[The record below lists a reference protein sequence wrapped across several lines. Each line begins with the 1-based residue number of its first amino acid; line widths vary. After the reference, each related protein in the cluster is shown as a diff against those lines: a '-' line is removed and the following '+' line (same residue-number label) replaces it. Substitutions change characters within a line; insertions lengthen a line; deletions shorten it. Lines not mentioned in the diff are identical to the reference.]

1 MTTRG
6 KSRSSA
12 DICADCS
19 APNPAWASINRGV
32 LICNDCCSVHRSLG
46 RHISQV
52 RHLKHGSWTQSL
64 LQMVN
69 TLVANGANSIW
80 EHSLLDPN
88 QIKSGI
94 RKPNPK
100 DPVIPTKA
108 NFIRAKY
115 QMLSFVHRLPCRD
128 DDEITTADLSQQLHS
143 SVRTGNLETSL
154 RLLSLGAQPNYYFQ
168 EKGNCPLHIAANA
181 GQLLQVELL
190 CVHGADPSL
199 LDSEGKPPLDYA
211 MDAGHMMLVERLI
224 NLQCEVTDRLTYYL
238 CGRKPDHKDGHKFF
252 IPAMANSS
260 LDLSENAKLAKQKL
274 QLLSNHLFEELSSD
288 VYDEVDRRET
298 DAIWLATQNH
308 SDFVSDRTAVPFLP
322 VNPSYSST
330 RNQGRQKLALFNA
343 QEFSTLVLDIVIDA
357 RRREMGSQLDLNDDF
372 MENEL
377 ENDGHD
383 YDEVASDD
391 GILEPINETRE
402 AIKEKIMT
410 EKQMINK
417 ENITEEESEPERV
430 FEAFNTEIHELSED
444 QKDFIPIAQYKKLQK
459 SLFESQ
465 ERVNDLSREK
475 EDLLKEINVLKT
487 VVLTLKE
494 EISNQEVFPPVA
506 QEPKTNGHLHNDDNM
521 TNIADQNAIEG
532 EDSEDDM
539 VDLSEIKS
547 YEAPGA
553 LLNKSRETI
562 GSNSSAKMYDN
573 VPKTPTKSNDSES
586 YFHGD
591 EEGVITDSEEN
602 MKQELEDEARRIM
615 NEADSLINLSQPRL
629 TKEEVVLCT
638 EQITKR
644 IQELLLAAQA
654 GKHSSFIPCSNNIL
668 FAVRNMTSLF
678 PENPPMMAVRAAL
691 DLMNQSSVRLEVE
704 CKNTVLP
711 ENSIDMAQLTQ
722 QVIQCAYDIAKAAKE
737 LVTTVAY

>member
-1 MTTRG
+1 MTSRG
-6 KSRSSA
+6 KSA

-19 APNPAWASINRGV
+19 ALNPSWASINRGV
-32 LICNDCCSVHRSLG
+32 FICNDCCGVHRSLG

-52 RHLKHGSWTQSL
+52 RHRKHGNWAPSL
-64 LQMVN
+64 LKMVN
-69 TLVANGANSIW
+69 TLVANGSNSIW

-88 QIKSGI
+88 QIKSGV

-100 DPVIPTKA
+100 DTVIPTKA

-115 QMLSFVHRLPCRD
+115 QTLSFVHRMPGRD
-128 DDEITTADLSQQLHS
+128 DDEAFTADLSQQLHS

-154 RLLSLGAQPNYYFQ
+154 RLLSLGAQPNYFFQ
-168 EKGNCPLHIAANA
+168 EKGNYPLHIAANS

-199 LDSEGKPPLDYA
+199 LDCEGKAPLDYA
-211 MDAGHMMLVERLI
+211 LDAGHMTVVERLI
-224 NLQCEVTDRLTYYL
+224 NIQCEVTDRLTYYL

-298 DAIWLATQNH
+298 DATWIATQNH
-308 SDFVSDRTAVPFLP
+308 SDLVNDRTAVPFLP

-343 QEFSTLVLDIVIDA
+343 QEFSTLVLDIIIDA
-357 RRREMGSQLDLNDDF
+357 RRREMGSQLFLDDDDLG
-372 MENEL
+372 NEL
-377 ENDGHD
+377 EGDGHD

-391 GILEPINETRE
+391 GILEPINESE
-402 AIKEKIMT
+402 PVKEKH
-410 EKQMINK
+410 KDK
-417 ENITEEESEPERV
+417 DVDAEEVRK
-430 FEAFNTEIHELSED
+430 TEIAEEKKDSRTFKTEIPKPSEEY
-444 QKDFIPIAQYKKLQK
+444 KDFVPIAQYKKLQK
-459 SLFESQ
+459 SFFESQ
-465 ERVNDLSREK
+465 ERVNELSREK
-475 EDLLKEINVLKT
+475 EDLQNEVNVLKA
-487 VVLTLKE
+487 VVQTLKE
-494 EISNQEVFPPVA
+494 EISNQDVFSSQHRHSMFGIQHVSDDMIT
-506 QEPKTNGHLHNDDNM
+506 TNGHESKVGDD
-521 TNIADQNAIEG
+521 

-539 VDLSEIKS
+539 VELSEIKS
-547 YEAPGA
+547 YESPRA
-553 LLNKSRETI
+553 LLEKPREKAD
-562 GSNSSAKMYDN
+562 SDSSAKCYDN
-573 VPKTPTKSNDSES
+573 LPTTPPKSVDSETS
-586 YFHGD
+586 IQG
-591 EEGVITDSEEN
+591 EEEKPLLDSEDFSKE
-602 MKQELEDEARRIM
+602 ELEKEATRIM
-615 NEADSLINLSQPRL
+615 IEADSLINLSQPRL

-654 GKHSSFIPCSNNIL
+654 GKHNSFIPCSNNIL
-668 FAVRNMTSLF
+668 FAVKNMTSLF
-678 PENPPMMAVRAAL
+678 PENPPMIAVQAAL
-691 DLMNQSSVRLEVE
+691 DLMNRSTVRLEVE

-737 LVTTVAY
+737 LVTTIAY